1 MASEQDRQHRRYSDL
16 RERAEAIL
24 AAIPQEPAD
33 FSQTEMRRLIHD
45 LSVHQ
50 IELELQN
57 EELRNAQLQLEE
69 ARDRYSRLYHQAPEG
84 YLSLDASG
92 VIRQFNQTFAG
103 LVGSEG
109 IDLRGRSLAELMAGP
124 DRDIFLGRFKAF
136 FNNPEDKSI
145 DITLQ
150 RGKTADSFI
159 ARLTGRRETHAV
171 AVAAAGRPTP
181 PLLLV
186 IVSDISIQKT
196 MEDAL
201 RQERD
206 ASQRYLGVVGSI
218 VIVIRQDQTVS
229 LINQAGCQL
238 LGYRQEQIMG
248 ANWFERFLPE
258 RLQANAKAYFNQLI
272 VGNIDLIKS
281 LEGVVLTRSGE
292 ERIITWRNAVL
303 RDAAGRITG
312 VLSSGED
319 VTERRRAETA
329 LREREAVLHNITEAA
344 QDAIVMMDPEGRV
357 SFWNPAAEH
366 IFGYTRQE
374 ALGQNLHR
382 LLTPERYHDAHHQAF
397 PEFLSTGR
405 GQAIGKTLGLHA
417 RRKDGIEIAVA
428 VSLSAIQ
435 IQGQWYAV
443 GILRDETERQA
454 QEAEL
459 RRLATTDH
467 LTGLANRRHF
477 LAQVERELDRF
488 KRYADPAALLMLDL
502 DHFRQVN
509 DAYGHAIGDAVLKH
523 FADLA
528 GQTLRKIDLIGR
540 LGGEEFAALLPGTTM
555 VGAYPLAERLRGILM
570 ASPVMTD
577 VGPVSFSVSIGVA
590 LFAPD
595 DHDADAILIRA
606 DRALYRAKHRGR
618 NRVEM
623 EKPDDHERTSRRR
636 AMTTRNA

>member
-1 MASEQDRQHRRYSDL
+1 MTSEQDRRHGRHSDL
-16 RERAEAIL
+16 RDRAEAIL

-33 FSQTEMRRLIHD
+33 ISQTEMRRLIHD

-57 EELRNAQLQLEE
+57 EELRSAQLQLEE

-92 VIRQFNQTFAG
+92 VIHQCNQTFAG
-103 LVGSEG
+103 MVGSEG
-109 IDLRGRSLAELMAGP
+109 TDLRGRSLAELMTGT

-145 DITLQ
+145 DVTLQ
-150 RGKTADSFI
+150 HGKTAGSFI
-159 ARLTGRRETHAV
+159 ARLTGRREADAMTLS
-171 AVAAAGRPTP
+171 GRPAL

-186 IVSDISIQKT
+186 IVSDISIQKA

-248 ANWFERFLPE
+248 ANWFDRCLPE
-258 RLQANAKAYFNQLI
+258 RLRASAKAYFNQLI
-272 VGNIDLIKS
+272 VGDIDLIKS
-281 LEGVVLTRSGE
+281 LEGMVLTRSGE
-292 ERIITWRNAVL
+292 ERIITWRNTVL
-303 RDAAGRITG
+303 RDAAGRVTG
-312 VLSSGED
+312 TLSSGED
-319 VTERRRAETA
+319 VTERRRAEKA
-329 LREREAVLHNITEAA
+329 LAEREAVLHNITEAA
-344 QDAIVMMDPEGRV
+344 QDAIVMMDPVGRI

-374 ALGQNLHR
+374 VLGRDLHH
-382 LLTPERYHDAHHQAF
+382 LLAPERYHDAYHKAF
-397 PEFLSTGR
+397 PAFLNAGR
-405 GQAIGKTLGLHA
+405 GNAIGKTLDLHA
-417 RRKDGIEIAVA
+417 RCRDGVEIVVA
-428 VSLSAIQ
+428 VSLSSVQ

-502 DHFRQVN
+502 DHFKQVN
-509 DAYGHAIGDAVLKH
+509 DTYGHAIGDAVLKH

-528 GQTLRKIDLIGR
+528 SQTLRKIDLIGR
-540 LGGEEFAALLPGTTM
+540 LGGEEFAALLPGTTLI
-555 VGAYPLAERLRGILM
+555 GAYPLAERLRGIITE
-570 ASPVMTD
+570 SPAVTD
-577 VGPVSFSVSIGVA
+577 AGPVGLSVSIGVA

-606 DRALYRAKHRGR
+606 DRALYRAKNRGR

-623 EKPDDHERTSRRR
+623 EKPDDRERTSRRR
-636 AMTTRNA
+636 AMTVRNL

>member
-1 MASEQDRQHRRYSDL
+1 MDSERHSRQNDL
-16 RERAEAIL
+16 RDRAEAIL
-24 AAIPQEPAD
+24 AVTPQEPAD
-33 FSQTEMRRLIHD
+33 CSQGEMRRLIHD

-57 EELRNAQLQLEE
+57 EELRNARLQLEDT
-69 ARDRYSRLYHQAPEG
+69 RDRYARLYHQSPEG

-92 VIRQFNQTFAG
+92 VIRQFNQTFASMIG
-103 LVGSEG
+103 GGSV
-109 IDLRGRSLAELMAGP
+109 DLTGRSLAELMPGA
-124 DRDIFLGRFKAF
+124 DRDIFLGRFKVF
-136 FNNPEDKSI
+136 FNNPEGKSM
-145 DITLQ
+145 DVAL
-150 RGKTADSFI
+150 RYGKSASSLM
-159 ARLTGRRETHAV
+159 ARLTGRREIDAFSP
-171 AVAAAGRPTP
+171 AGRSIR

-186 IVSDISIQKT
+186 IVSDISVQKT

-218 VIVIRQDQTVS
+218 VIVIRHDQTVS

-238 LGYRQEQIMG
+238 LGCPQEDIIG
-248 ANWFERFLPE
+248 ANWFDWVLPE
-258 RLQANAKAYFNQLI
+258 RLRVNAKAYFTRLI
-272 VGNIDLIKS
+272 AEKMDLIKS
-281 LEGVVLTRSGE
+281 LESVVLTRSGE
-292 ERIITWRNAVL
+292 ERIIAWRNMVL
-303 RDAAGRITG
+303 RDAAGHITG
-312 VLSSGED
+312 TLSSGED
-319 VTERRRAETA
+319 VTERRQAEAA

-344 QDAIVMMDPEGRV
+344 QDAIVMMDPAGRV

-374 ALGQNLHR
+374 ALGQNLHQ
-382 LLTPERYHDAHHQAF
+382 LLAPERYHDAHFKAF
-397 PEFLSTGR
+397 SAFLNSGR
-405 GQAIGKTLGLHA
+405 GNAIGKTLSLHA
-417 RRKDGIEIAVA
+417 RRKDGVEIAAA
-428 VSLSAIQ
+428 VSLSAVQ
-435 IQGQWYAV
+435 VQNQWHAV
-443 GILRDETERQA
+443 GILRDETERKA
-454 QEAEL
+454 QEIEL

-502 DHFRQVN
+502 DHFKQIN

-528 GQTLRKIDLIGR
+528 GQTLRKIDLLGR

-555 VGAYPLAERLRGILM
+555 SGAYPLAERLRCIVM
-570 ASPVMTD
+570 ESPAATD
-577 VGPVSFSVSIGVA
+577 AGPVGFSVSIGVA

-623 EKPDDHERTSRRR
+623 QKSDEERTNRRR
-636 AMTTRNA
+636 A

>member
-1 MASEQDRQHRRYSDL
+1 MDSERHSRQNDL
-16 RERAEAIL
+16 RDRAEAIL
-24 AAIPQEPAD
+24 AVMPQEPAD
-33 FSQTEMRRLIHD
+33 CSQGEMRRLIYD

-57 EELRNAQLQLEE
+57 EELRNAQLQMEDT
-69 ARDRYSRLYHQAPEG
+69 RDCYARLYHQAPEG

-92 VIRQFNQTFAG
+92 VIRQFNQTFASM
-103 LVGSEG
+103 VGSG
-109 IDLRGRSLAELMAGP
+109 SVDLTGRSLAELMTGA

-136 FNNPEDKSI
+136 FRNPEGKSM
-145 DITLQ
+145 DVVL
-150 RGKTADSFI
+150 RCGKSASHLM
-159 ARLTGRRETHAV
+159 ARLTGRRETDAV
-171 AVAAAGRPTP
+171 SFTGRLIQ

-186 IVSDISIQKT
+186 IVSDISVQKA

-238 LGYRQEQIMG
+238 LGYRQEDIIG
-248 ANWFERFLPE
+248 ANWFDRFLPE
-258 RLQANAKAYFNQLI
+258 RLRVNAKAYFTRLI
-272 VGNIDLIKS
+272 AEKIDLIKS
-281 LEGVVLTRSGE
+281 LESVVLTRSGE
-292 ERIITWRNAVL
+292 ERIVAWRNTVL

-312 VLSSGED
+312 TLSSGED
-319 VTERRRAETA
+319 VTERQQAEAA

-344 QDAIVMMDPEGRV
+344 QDAIVMMNPTGQI

-374 ALGQNLHR
+374 ALGQNLHQ
-382 LLTPERYHDAHHQAF
+382 LLAPERYHDAHFKAF
-397 PEFLSTGR
+397 PTFLNSGR
-405 GQAIGKTLGLHA
+405 GNAVGKTFGLHA
-417 RRKDGIEIAVA
+417 RRKDGVEIAVA
-428 VSLSAIQ
+428 VSLSAVRVQ
-435 IQGQWYAV
+435 NQWHAV

-454 QEAEL
+454 QEVEL

-477 LAQVERELDRF
+477 LAQVEQELDRF

-502 DHFRQVN
+502 DHFKQVN

-528 GQTLRKIDLIGR
+528 GQTLRKIDLLGR
-540 LGGEEFAALLPGTTM
+540 LGGEEFAVLLPGTTM
-555 VGAYPLAERLRGILM
+555 AGAYPLAERLRCIVVE
-570 ASPVMTD
+570 SPAATD
-577 VGPVSFSVSIGVA
+577 AGLVPFTISVGVA
-590 LFAPD
+590 LFQEGDPD
-595 DHDADAILIRA
+595 ANAILIRA
-606 DRALYRAKHRGR
+606 DRALYRAKRGGR

-623 EKPDDHERTSRRR
+623 QKANEERTSRRR
-636 AMTTRNA
+636 V

>member
-1 MASEQDRQHRRYSDL
+1 MDSERHSRQNDL
-16 RERAEAIL
+16 RDRAEAIL
-24 AAIPQEPAD
+24 AVTPQEPAD
-33 FSQTEMRRLIHD
+33 CSQGEMRRLIHD

-57 EELRNAQLQLEE
+57 EELRNAQLQLEDT
-69 ARDRYSRLYHQAPEG
+69 RDRYARLYHQAPEG

-92 VIRQFNQTFAG
+92 VIRQFNQTFASMM
-103 LVGSEG
+103 GSG
-109 IDLRGRSLAELMAGP
+109 SVDLNGRSLAELMTGA

-136 FNNPEDKSI
+136 FNNPEGKSM
-145 DITLQ
+145 DVTL
-150 RGKTADSFI
+150 RYGKSASSLM
-159 ARLTGRRETHAV
+159 ARLTGRREIDAV
-171 AVAAAGRPTP
+171 SPAGRSIR

-186 IVSDISIQKT
+186 IVSDISVQKT

-238 LGYRQEQIMG
+238 LGCPQEDIIG
-248 ANWFERFLPE
+248 ANWFDRFLPE
-258 RLQANAKAYFNQLI
+258 RLRVNAKAYFTRLI
-272 VGNIDLIKS
+272 AEEMDLIKS
-281 LEGVVLTRSGE
+281 LESVVLTRSGE
-292 ERIITWRNAVL
+292 ERIVAWRNTVL
-303 RDAAGRITG
+303 RDVTGRMTG
-312 VLSSGED
+312 TLSSGED
-319 VTERRRAETA
+319 VTERRKAEAA

-344 QDAIVMMDPEGRV
+344 QDAIVMMDPTGRI

-366 IFGYTRQE
+366 IFGYLREE
-374 ALGQNLHR
+374 ALGQNLHQ
-382 LLTPERYHDAHHQAF
+382 LLAPERYHETQDKAF
-397 PEFLSTGR
+397 PAFLNTGR
-405 GQAIGKTLGLHA
+405 GNAIGKTLGLHA
-417 RRKDGIEIAVA
+417 RRKDGVEIAVA
-428 VSLSAIQ
+428 ISLSAIQ
-435 IQGQWYAV
+435 MQGQWYAV
-443 GILRDETERQA
+443 GILRDETERQS

-477 LAQVERELDRF
+477 LAQVERELERF

-502 DHFRQVN
+502 DHFKQVN

-528 GQTLRKIDLIGR
+528 GQALRKIDLLGR

-555 VGAYPLAERLRGILM
+555 AGAYPLAERLRCIVM
-570 ASPVMTD
+570 ESPAATD
-577 VGPVSFSVSIGVA
+577 AGPVGFSVSVGVA

-595 DHDADAILIRA
+595 DHDAGAILIRA

-623 EKPDDHERTSRRR
+623 QKANEERTSRRR
-636 AMTTRNA
+636 A